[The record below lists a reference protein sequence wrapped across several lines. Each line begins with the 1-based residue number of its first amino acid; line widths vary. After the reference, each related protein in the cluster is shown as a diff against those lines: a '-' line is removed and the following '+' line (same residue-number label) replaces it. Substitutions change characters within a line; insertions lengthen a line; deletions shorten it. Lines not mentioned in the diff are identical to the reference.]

1 MVRYE
6 KIRRDITRYH
16 KICPVRE
23 TRFTI
28 ILDLYFSD
36 QLFAYALGND
46 KDNNKENNN
55 DNDKDQCLHAL
66 HTCFMSLI
74 GRQRSDKSCQ
84 RGGSINCSP
93 QRLILTKRPEKKLEK
108 NKSLLLVMEWSGA
121 VPEIDVDLIFAANH
135 LEREASNMDLDEH
148 RSFKPKKNNG
158 LFDRLTF
165 LVLRLLV
172 GQVTL
177 IWMKT
182 TDS

>member
-1 MVRYE
+1 MDTYFNHMVRYE

-16 KICPVRE
+16 KICPGRE
-23 TRFTI
+23 TCLTI

-46 KDNNKENNN
+46 KENNKENNKDN
-55 DNDKDQCLHAL
+55 DKDKDQCLHAL

-93 QRLILTKRPEKKLEK
+93 QRLILTKRPEKNWKRTNLCCWSWRQK
-108 NKSLLLVMEWSGA
+108 WSGA

-135 LEREASNMDLDEH
+135 LDREASNMDLDGH
-148 RSFKPKKNNG
+148 RSFKSQKQQQRN
-158 LFDRLTF
+158 F
-165 LVLRLLV
+165 
-172 GQVTL
+172 
-177 IWMKT
+177 
-182 TDS
+182 